1 MPAQFNAA
9 VITDAGRS
17 LIAASAGS
25 QKAIEFTAMKTGNG
39 VYTQAEAATAQLE
52 QATALKSL
60 KQSFSIFSIRKL
72 SDYVALV
79 KSVLSN
85 EDLDTAY
92 NWDEVGIY
100 ARLEGSSATPI
111 LFSIAVIPEDGGTQ
125 IPAYSSTTVL
135 NVLQSFY
142 LEVSNAYSVTIE
154 VNHDTCELLED
165 AGLNNDLETTE
176 RATLVAAINEVNKLS
191 TDMAWMINNNCY
203 YATLTDEGGNRIV
216 DENGNAILCDWSY
229 QIA

>member
-1 MPAQFNAA
+1 M
-9 VITDAGRS
+9 
-17 LIAASAGS
+17 
-25 QKAIEFTAMKTGNG
+25 
-39 VYTQAEAATAQLE
+39 
-52 QATALKSL
+52 
-60 KQSFSIFSIRKL
+60 
-72 SDYVALV
+72 ALV

-142 LEVSNAYSVTIE
+142 LEVNNAYSVTIE

-176 RATLVAAINEVNKLS
+176 KATLVAAINEVNKLS